1 MEDYNSLNYAQFERI
16 YGPDKDKWSIYKLSF
31 TSDEEQV
38 QPEDE
43 IDPVGGTENYQ
54 EIPQPAPSYGEYIN

>member
-1 MEDYNSLNYAQFERI
+1 MQL
-16 YGPDKDKWSIYKLSF
+16 IYKLSF

-38 QPEDE
+38 QPEHE
-43 IDPVGGTENYQ
+43 IDPVGGMENYQ